1 MRKIVNIVIFTIAGL
16 SCILGLVF
24 SGTFDDKS
32 QDKYFAVNKVS
43 EEYPQMVT
51 DLTATTVQTLPAFV
65 EKYQDLINKNN
76 VELKEQQLQK
86 DIFYTYCV
94 NLKEIGDDQAKF
106 DEFVSKYPSYSAK
119 LFKDSKNPQYY
130 TEGFAK
136 VKTIADLNEYIKVLD
151 ADYAAVKQEYLLK
164 QDHLKAATDL
174 LKLADE
180 INATNSKNKKEIDLT
195 NLVDS
200 VKGYSTQTNYIDYAL
215 YFAYI
220 VFFITIG
227 FLLFFFVYHMAKNFK
242 SSVGG
247 LLGFAL
253 ILVVAIIGY
262 FVSSGELTEKAM
274 ELQVTSSQMK
284 WIGSGLIIFYVIFF
298 GTILMIV
305 GSMIMNLVKKYR

>member
-1 MRKIVNIVIFTIAGL
+1 MRKIVNIIIFTIAGIA
-16 SCILGLVF
+16 CILGLVF

-43 EEYPQMVT
+43 EEYPQMIT

-65 EKYQDLINKNN
+65 EKYQDLINKKNQ
-76 VELKEQQLQK
+76 ELKDQQLQK

-94 NLKEIGDDQAKF
+94 NLKEIGNDQAKL
-106 DEFVSKYPSYSAK
+106 DEFINKYPNYSAK
-119 LFKDSKNPQYY
+119 LFKEAKNPQYY
-130 TEGFAK
+130 TEGFGK
-136 VKTIADLNEYIKVLD
+136 VKTIADLNDYIKGLD
-151 ADYAAVKQEYLLK
+151 ADYVVVKQDYLLE
-164 QDHLKAATDL
+164 QDHIKAATSL
-174 LKLADE
+174 LKITDE
-180 INATNSKNKKEIDLT
+180 INSTNSKNKKEMDLT
-195 NLVDS
+195 SLVES
-200 VKGYSTQTNYIDYAL
+200 VKDYSSQTNYIDYAL
-215 YFAYI
+215 YLSYI

-227 FLLFFFVYHMAKNFK
+227 FLVFFFGYHLIKNFK

-262 FVSSGELTEKAM
+262 FVSSGELTQKAI

-305 GSMIMNLVKKYR
+305 GSMLMNLIKKYR